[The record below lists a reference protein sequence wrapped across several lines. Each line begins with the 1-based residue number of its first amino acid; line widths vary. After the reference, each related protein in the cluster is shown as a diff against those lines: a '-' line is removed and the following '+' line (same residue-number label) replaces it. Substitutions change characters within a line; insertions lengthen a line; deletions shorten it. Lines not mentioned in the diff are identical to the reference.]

1 MTMMNLEAI
10 EQKCLS
16 YLKQVKNPLVPIS
29 TLLRHLDQD
38 EACRGVREQELI
50 DFLRKH
56 ELFRVI
62 DAPEAHKEP
71 GTAEELASQGIDTAP
86 RVILVTRIPTQPE
99 MKAVISAELKKMT
112 SALARAQAEAAESGD
127 GEAYNRITEIL
138 ERVDTLE
145 KGIDESFQSFND

>member
-1 MTMMNLEAI
+1 MTMMNLEAV
-10 EQKCLS
+10 EQKCSS
-16 YLKQVKNPLVPIS
+16 YLKQVENPLVPIS

-38 EACRGVREQELI
+38 EACRGVRERELI

-62 DAPEAHKEP
+62 DAPEAHEVSGPAGEP
-71 GTAEELASQGIDTAP
+71 ASQGIDAAP

-127 GEAYNRITEIL
+127 GEAYKRITEIL
-138 ERVDTLE
+138 ERTDEIE
-145 KGIDESFQSFND
+145 KRIADCGL

>member
-1 MTMMNLEAI
+1 MTMLNLEAI

-56 ELFRVI
+56 ESFRVI
-62 DAPEAHKEP
+62 DAPEAHETSEP
-71 GTAEELASQGIDTAP
+71 AGEPASRGIDTAA

-99 MKAVISAELKKMT
+99 MKAVISAQIKTMT

-127 GEAYNRITEIL
+127 AEGFQKITEIL
-138 ERVDTLE
+138 ERADALGKKLGE
-145 KGIDESFQSFND
+145 IF

>member
-29 TLLRHLDQD
+29 TLLRRLDQD

-71 GTAEELASQGIDTAP
+71 GTIAELASEGIDSGP
-86 RVILVTRIPTQPE
+86 RVILVTRIPTQSE
-99 MKAVISAELKKMT
+99 MKATISRQLETMT
-112 SALARAQAEAAESGD
+112 GALARAQAMAAESGD
-127 GEAYNRITEIL
+127 AAAYQKITEIL
-138 ERVDTLE
+138 ERADTLE
-145 KGIDESFQSFND
+145 KRIDESFND